1 MTDQLGKRYVLIP
14 RTFDFE
20 YPDQAGD
27 VTLVRGESSEDLLI
41 FTPRPDDKATSF
53 RLILPGKNVDS
64 KRDWAF
70 DFTREQMK

>member
-27 VTLVRGESSEDLLI
+27 MTLAPGESSEDLLI